1 MLPFCLWIRQIEFME
16 AGVIVPIQRIT
27 NEKQKYEYEH
37 AIMAQNTE
45 AND

>member
-1 MLPFCLWIRQIEFME
+1 MEFME